1 MTTRVAR
8 FPGNLSGAGGR
19 DHRTSWFVT
28 LPLCVLLVGVIVV
41 VVDKQ
46 RWSAAIVFAALPAV
60 VALLSADLRA
70 VATGL
75 RSSLILPAVIA
86 VVPLLNGFN
95 LGVGGAYATGATIL
109 AALPWLLVLMYVGA
123 LGPVETAA
131 FKRRA
136 RKLALPL
143 AGIVL
148 ATAAAQAAT
157 GEIRHPV
164 VQLTSVFSLYF
175 LVGMVGFFLLA
186 CLYCSSAERIER
198 LMWWCL
204 VVNVVQVV
212 VVLGQKVAPG
222 AVSPLETLLRVRP
235 TSGYVTGA
243 LGDAELTAET
253 MVLMYAWALCLALWG
268 RTSRRRL
275 ASGLLAGA
283 YLIAAASLSIRSGI
297 LGVGGVTILVIAFSL
312 VGTKRR
318 ASWGVV
324 VALFGT
330 LVLLFASS
338 GLLRGLPAGV
348 EARLTSGSTAGQLNG
363 KDQGLANR
371 QPIYV
376 AAFRAAAHM
385 PITGYGINHVAPV
398 EAQAGPNVSWTSLH
412 SIWLWSLLS
421 AGFAGLAFT
430 VLLFFRLLT
439 CASRAWSRARSGVS
453 AALLASVLF
462 LLVDQSKVD
471 AVRLPVY
478 AFFLFAFFGMVASY
492 WRIVQVETTAGSTAE
507 EGT

>member
-1 MTTRVAR
+1 
-8 FPGNLSGAGGR
+8 
-19 DHRTSWFVT
+19 
-28 LPLCVLLVGVIVV
+28 
-41 VVDKQ
+41 
-46 RWSAAIVFAALPAV
+46 
-60 VALLSADLRA
+60 
-70 VATGL
+70 
-75 RSSLILPAVIA
+75 
-86 VVPLLNGFN
+86 
-95 LGVGGAYATGATIL
+95 
-109 AALPWLLVLMYVGA
+109 
-123 LGPVETAA
+123 
-131 FKRRA
+131 
-136 RKLALPL
+136 
-143 AGIVL
+143 
-148 ATAAAQAAT
+148 
-157 GEIRHPV
+157 
-164 VQLTSVFSLYF
+164 
-175 LVGMVGFFLLA
+175 
-186 CLYCSSAERIER
+186 
-198 LMWWCL
+198 
-204 VVNVVQVV
+204 
-212 VVLGQKVAPG
+212 
-222 AVSPLETLLRVRP
+222 
-235 TSGYVTGA
+235 
-243 LGDAELTAET
+243 
-253 MVLMYAWALCLALWG
+253 
-268 RTSRRRL
+268 
-275 ASGLLAGA
+275 
-283 YLIAAASLSIRSGI
+283 
-297 LGVGGVTILVIAFSL
+297 VGGVTILVIAFSL

-453 AALLASVLF
+453 VALLASVLF